1 MHINLG
7 DYLENVPWEHWHQL
21 HVLGSISVGL
31 FTGSGGFTSR
41 LRVISS
47 TLEPNTV
54 QLEFK
59 KNQEPCG
66 YVHVEQFLFVD
77 YNTVT

>member
-1 MHINLG
+1 MHFNLG
-7 DYLENVPWEHWHQL
+7 DYLENVPWEHWSSTACSGL
-21 HVLGSISVGL
+21 SISGL
-31 FTGSGGFTSR
+31 FTGSDGFTFR
-41 LRVISS
+41 LKIISS

-77 YNTVT
+77 YNTVI